1 MQEQELF
8 QQYELKGWQ
17 ISPRLYKIVG
27 ASVIANLVAFALM
40 AQANFL
46 TGKTCDSPVASG
58 VCSVLD
64 ALYVGSNIGDYDY
77 VSKDYSET
85 QISDSDEIIMVNLDG
100 EYPPLTYPAG
110 YFALANPD
118 QQPAVTD
125 VFDPTK
131 MGTTDFPGMTNTN
144 PTITTTPDLSAMQP
158 TLPKPGK
165 NTVIGNLPNYPSNDA
180 NPTITKKPGKGFKNK
195 PIPTLED
202 VNGKK
207 TADNKTDKTD
217 ETQNPVSSEPVK
229 IDINKKPFENLGD
242 DINASVEK
250 KEVDLTKPF
259 TVILDGTILADGR
272 LDATKSKFI
281 KSEGDEK
288 MRLFAE
294 QAIKAVGDSG
304 FLVYLKNQNID
315 RINLMLVQNDEGI
328 IVKIISDQK
337 TPERAKKTV
346 SGLNL
351 AISAVKFA
359 DANGGIKLD
368 ERSKVLLEKAQ
379 ISNDGKNFIFDF
391 TLPKAD
397 AQKLIIN
404 SLTERAEKKNKQLN
418 SSSELNKNTSTE
430 AGK

>member
-17 ISPRLYKIVG
+17 ISPRLYKIIG
-27 ASVIANLVAFALM
+27 ASVLANLVLFAMM

-46 TGKTCDSPVASG
+46 TGKTCDSPFASG

-64 ALYVGSNIGDYDY
+64 ALYVGSQMGDYEY
-77 VSKDYSET
+77 GSKPYIET
-85 QISDSDEIIMVNLDG
+85 EILDSDEIIMVNLDG
-100 EYPPLTYPAG
+100 EYPPLTYPPG

-118 QQPAVTD
+118 EQQPAVTD

-144 PTITTTPDLSAMQP
+144 PTITTTPDLSTIQP

-165 NTVIGNLPNYPSNDA
+165 NTIIGNLPSNPYGDA

-195 PIPTLED
+195 PIPTNPTLED
-202 VNGKK
+202 VNGSK
-207 TADNKTDKTD
+207 TAENKTDKTD
-217 ETQNPVSSEPVK
+217 ETQNPASSEPVK

-272 LDATKSKFI
+272 FDATKSKFV

-337 TPERAKKTV
+337 TPERAKSTV
-346 SGLNL
+346 SGLNT
-351 AISAVKFA
+351 AISLVKFA
-359 DANGGIKLD
+359 DANGGAKLD
-368 ERSKVLLEKAQ
+368 ERSKVLLEKAK
-379 ISNDGKNFIFDF
+379 ITNDGRNFVFDF
-391 TLPKAD
+391 MLPKAD
-397 AQKLIIN
+397 AQKLINN
-404 SLTERAEKKNKQLN
+404 S
-418 SSSELNKNTSTE
+418 
-430 AGK
+430 